1 VDILIVGR
9 QILLTL
15 RSYKFNLS
23 LNFPYFLAKRITLE
37 GNRTFSKLIV
47 RVTIGALALA
57 IMAIILAVA
66 ILNGFKSEITEKQRG
81 FFGDIIILKNEQND
95 SYVNSPI
102 SLDEKQIARIKQ
114 NPNVLDV
121 YPFATKAGI
130 MNVKGEVEGVLMKG
144 IDKDYDQDFLSKTIL
159 EGDTINFSDED
170 ADNQL
175 LISSLMANRLH
186 LKVGESFI
194 MYFIQEPVRKRKFVV
209 KGIFST
215 NSEELDKI
223 YVIGS
228 LPLIR
233 RLNNLEEDQAGG
245 YEVRVKDFNQ
255 LFNTTDDLNNNLGVS
270 LFATNV
276 VMQMQ
281 DIFNW
286 LNMLDMNDNII
297 FVLMVVV
304 AVINMISALLISILE
319 RSPMIGML
327 KALGM
332 RNTKIRTVFLYNSL
346 YLIGY
351 GLVLGN
357 LIALGLYAF
366 QTSTHFFKL
375 DPSIYYVSFVPM
387 EISWMAVLWL
397 NVSLIAIAL
406 VTLFIPSMLISRIS
420 PIKTIQFK

>member
-1 VDILIVGR
+1 M
-9 QILLTL
+9 
-15 RSYKFNLS
+15 
-23 LNFPYFLAKRITLE
+23 NFPYFLAKRITLE

-66 ILNGFKSEITEKQRG
+66 ILNGFKGEITEKQRG
-81 FFGDIIILKNEQND
+81 FFGDIIILKNERND

-102 SLDEKQIARIKQ
+102 SLGEKEISRIKE
-114 NPNVLDV
+114 NPNVVDV
-121 YPFATKAGI
+121 YPYATKAGI
-130 MNVKGEVEGVLMKG
+130 MNVKGEVEGVLLKG
-144 IDKDYDQDFLSKTIL
+144 IDKDYDQNFLSKTIL
-159 EGDTINFSDED
+159 EGDTLNFSSED

-175 LISSLMANRLH
+175 LISSLMANRLN

-194 MYFIQEPVRKRKFVV
+194 MYFIQDVVKKRKFTV
-209 KGIFST
+209 KGIFTT

-228 LPLIR
+228 LDLIR
-233 RLNNLEEDQAGG
+233 RLNNLEEQQAGG

-255 LFNTTDDLNNNLGVS
+255 LFKTTDELNNNLGIE
-270 LFATNV
+270 LYATNV

-297 FVLMVVV
+297 FVLMVIV

-332 RNTKIRTVFLYNSL
+332 RNGNIRKVFLFNSL

-351 GLVLGN
+351 GLLLGN
-357 LIALGLYAF
+357 IIAIVLYFF
-366 QTSTHFFKL
+366 QTQTHFFKL

-387 EISWMAVLWL
+387 EISWAVVLWL
-397 NVSLIAIAL
+397 NLSLIVIAL
-406 VTLFIPSMLISRIS
+406 ITLFIPSMLISRIS

>member
-1 VDILIVGR
+1 MTV
-9 QILLTL
+9 
-15 RSYKFNLS
+15 
-23 LNFPYFLAKRITLE
+23 
-37 GNRTFSKLIV
+37 
-47 RVTIGALALA
+47 GALALA

-66 ILNGFKSEITEKQRG
+66 ILNGFKDEITEKQRG
-81 FFGDIIILKNEQND
+81 FFGDIIILKNEKND
-95 SYVNSPI
+95 SYVNTPI
-102 SLDEKQIARIKQ
+102 SLDAQQIDRIKQ
-114 NPNVLDV
+114 NPNVLEV

-130 MNVKGEVEGVLMKG
+130 MNVKGEVEGVLLKG
-144 IDKDYDQDFLSKTIL
+144 IDKDYDQNFLSKTIL
-159 EGDTINFSDED
+159 EGDTIDFSAEN

-194 MYFIQEPVRKRKFVV
+194 MHFIQEPAKKRKFIV
-209 KGIFST
+209 KGIFTT
-215 NSEELDKI
+215 NSEELDKT

-228 LPLIR
+228 LPLIQ
-233 RLNNLEEDQAGG
+233 RLNNLEDGQAGG

-255 LFNTTDDLNNNLGVS
+255 LFKTTDDLNNNLGS
-270 LFATNV
+270 GLYATNV
-276 VMQMQ
+276 VIQMQ

-332 RNTKIRTVFLYNSL
+332 RNGKIRTVFLYNSL

-357 LIALGLYAF
+357 LIAIGLYFF

-387 EISWMAVLWL
+387 EISWMTVLWL
-397 NVSLIAIAL
+397 NISLIGIAL
-406 VTLFIPSMLISRIS
+406 LTLFIPSMLISRIS

>member
-1 VDILIVGR
+1 M
-9 QILLTL
+9 

-47 RVTIGALALA
+47 RVTVGALALA

-66 ILNGFKSEITEKQRG
+66 ILNGFKDEITEKQRG
-81 FFGDIIILKNEQND
+81 FFGDIIILKNEKND
-95 SYVNSPI
+95 SYVNTPI
-102 SLDEKQIARIKQ
+102 SLDAQQIDRIKQ
-114 NPNVLDV
+114 NPNVVEV

-130 MNVKGEVEGVLMKG
+130 MNVKGEVEGVLLKG
-144 IDKDYDQDFLSKTIL
+144 IDKDYDQNFLSKTIL
-159 EGDTINFSDED
+159 EGDTIDFSAEN

-194 MYFIQEPVRKRKFVV
+194 MHFIQDPVKKRKFIV
-209 KGIFST
+209 KGIFTT
-215 NSEELDKI
+215 NSEELDKT

-228 LPLIR
+228 LPLIQ
-233 RLNNLEEDQAGG
+233 RLNNLEDGQAGG

-255 LFNTTDDLNNNLGVS
+255 LFKTTDDLNNNLGS
-270 LFATNV
+270 GLYATNV
-276 VMQMQ
+276 VIQMQ

-332 RNTKIRTVFLYNSL
+332 RNGKIRTVFLYNSL

-351 GLVLGN
+351 GLILGN
-357 LIALGLYAF
+357 LIAIGLYFF

-387 EISWMAVLWL
+387 EISWMTVLWL
-397 NVSLIAIAL
+397 NISLIGIAL
-406 VTLFIPSMLISRIS
+406 LTLFIPSMLISRIS

>member
-1 VDILIVGR
+1 M
-9 QILLTL
+9 
-15 RSYKFNLS
+15 
-23 LNFPYFLAKRITLE
+23 NFPYFLAKRITLE

-66 ILNGFKSEITEKQRG
+66 ILNGFKGEITEKQRG
-81 FFGDIIILKNEQND
+81 FFGDIIILKNERNE

-102 SLDEKQIARIKQ
+102 SLSEKEISRIKE
-114 NPNVLDV
+114 NPNVVDV
-121 YPFATKAGI
+121 YPYATKAGI
-130 MNVKGEVEGVLMKG
+130 MNVKGEVEGVLLKG
-144 IDKDYDQDFLSKTIL
+144 IDKDYDQNFLSKTIL
-159 EGDTINFSDED
+159 EGDTINFSSED

-175 LISSLMANRLH
+175 LISSLMANRLN

-194 MYFIQEPVRKRKFVV
+194 MYFIQDVVKKRKFTV
-209 KGIFST
+209 KGIFTT

-233 RLNNLEEDQAGG
+233 RLNNLEEQQAGG

-255 LFNTTDDLNNNLGVS
+255 LFKTTDELNNNLGIE
-270 LFATNV
+270 LYATNV

-297 FVLMVVV
+297 FVLMVIV

-332 RNTKIRTVFLYNSL
+332 RNGNIRKVFLFNSL

-351 GLVLGN
+351 GLLLGN
-357 LIALGLYAF
+357 LIAIVLYFF
-366 QTSTHFFKL
+366 QTQTHFFKL

-387 EISWMAVLWL
+387 EISWAVVLWL
-397 NVSLIAIAL
+397 NLSLIVIAL
-406 VTLFIPSMLISRIS
+406 ITLFIPSMLISRIS